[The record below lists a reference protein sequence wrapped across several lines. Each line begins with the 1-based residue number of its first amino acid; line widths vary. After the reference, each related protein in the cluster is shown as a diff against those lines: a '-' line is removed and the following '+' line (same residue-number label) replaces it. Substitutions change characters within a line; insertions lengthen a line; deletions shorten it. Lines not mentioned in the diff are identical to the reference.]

1 MNYPQLQ
8 FKQQQPSNVVL
19 PSGGPGFFIMTPAA
33 AARSLL
39 IADKVMSNNFVS
51 RIITLDVWRT
61 NRVSPTAPTLRRRA
75 RLLCGSCALSGPL
88 FFLVSGRRGGASE
101 SR

>member
-8 FKQQQPSNVVL
+8 FKQQQPSNAVL
-19 PSGGPGFFIMTPAA
+19 PSGGPSFFIMTPAA

-51 RIITLDVWRT
+51 RITFDVWRT
-61 NRVSPTAPTLRRRA
+61 NRVSPTVPTLRRWA
-75 RLLCGSCALSGPL
+75 GLPCGSCALSGPL
-88 FFLVSGRRGGASE
+88 LFGRRGGASE
-101 SR
+101 DLDD